1 MDKSN
6 KKKGNKN
13 KILQSPPYIK
23 SFLPIPEIIKAIIKL
38 KMITLLDSLGDY
50 MVVTLKNS
58 YIRNQI
64 MEQ

>member
-50 MVVTLKNS
+50 MIVTLKK
-58 YIRNQI
+58 
-64 MEQ
+64 